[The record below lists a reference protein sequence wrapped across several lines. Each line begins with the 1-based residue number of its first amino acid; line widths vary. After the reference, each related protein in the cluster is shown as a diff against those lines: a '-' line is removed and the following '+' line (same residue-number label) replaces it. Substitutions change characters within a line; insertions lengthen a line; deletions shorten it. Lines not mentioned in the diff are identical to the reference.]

1 MLQKRPLRPPGEETT
16 VPRVVR
22 SRACRG
28 PRSHSSL
35 LLTHHAEHLWLPC
48 HCRKA
53 ALQVSM
59 NDGLSFISSSV
70 IITTTRCVSHRLP
83 FPEGSIVILIS
94 LEVSSSAFC
103 SLSFDPSP
111 AGPAAG
117 WIGGGMPDPWR
128 VLGRPVL
135 GFSNWSTSVTEGG

>member
-1 MLQKRPLRPPGEETT
+1 
-16 VPRVVR
+16 
-22 SRACRG
+22 
-28 PRSHSSL
+28 
-35 LLTHHAEHLWLPC
+35 
-48 HCRKA
+48 
-53 ALQVSM
+53 M

-103 SLSFDPSP
+103 SLCFDPSP

-117 WIGGGMPDPWR
+117 WIGEHAGPLEGIGKACVGFLQLVHFCDQGRVRPEGPGMSRW
-128 VLGRPVL
+128 
-135 GFSNWSTSVTEGG
+135 